1 MNPVYVCDD
10 LKNYHSWTFGTLN
23 IQSGK
28 QKDLGAKLYD
38 ITKEIARSE
47 ITLCCLQE
55 VRYLNYGSKLIRLN
69 NGDNF
74 KFVWCGKKKRREL
87 GVAFII
93 KDDPRIIV
101 DEPDVKDPRM
111 LAVNIS
117 VYGFKIR
124 LVNAYSP
131 TENGSDTQKDA
142 FYRLLEKACKTED
155 KHRKLIIADDFNAT
169 TSISLKNVLMTGRKL

>member
-1 MNPVYVCDD
+1 MYVRT
-10 LKNYHSWTFGTLN
+10 LEKNYHLCTFGTLN
-23 IQSGK
+23 IPSGK
-28 QKDLGAKLYD
+28 QKDLGVKVYE

-55 VRYLNYGSKLIRLN
+55 VRYLDYGSKLIRLN

-74 KFVWCGKKKRREL
+74 KFIWCGKKKRREL
-87 GVAFII
+87 GIG
-93 KDDPRIIV
+93 DPRIIV

-111 LAVNIS
+111 LAVNIT

-142 FYRLLEKACKTED
+142 FYRLLEK
-155 KHRKLIIADDFNAT
+155 
-169 TSISLKNVLMTGRKL
+169 SL